1 MADTTFNGSRLRALR
16 LAAGLRREDLAVTLR
31 RSARSVANWEM
42 GVSAPRGDDPGLIA
56 TALHVGIEELY
67 RDTPAAVA

>member
-1 MADTTFNGSRLRALR
+1 
-16 LAAGLRREDLAVTLR
+16 
-31 RSARSVANWEM
+31 M